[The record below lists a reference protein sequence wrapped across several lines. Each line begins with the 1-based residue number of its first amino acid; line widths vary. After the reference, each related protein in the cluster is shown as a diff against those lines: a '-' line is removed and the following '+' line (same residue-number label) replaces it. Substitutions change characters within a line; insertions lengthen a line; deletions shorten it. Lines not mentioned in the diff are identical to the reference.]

1 MNRLLI
7 GFVVMI
13 LSCSYHDSRLKIFNS
28 KLNTDKANEL
38 TGLVGHFNVYLSE
51 LYPDLGDFDSRFT
64 KLLADLEKNRYNVSG
79 NHVLTD
85 SVSKSVV
92 DAYRLSG
99 LDKELWIKQSEFD
112 SISKNLA
119 SEQNEQVEEL
129 VIEENIIDSLALAD
143 TFELYH
149 TNIYSGYH
157 TGLSQFVN
165 DEFIKEYLDA
175 REKMGDL
182 TLSVM
187 IGAFIAWSD
196 RVDYND
202 PILKRI
208 VTMEVFVP
216 IAYQS
221 MKD

>member
-1 MNRLLI
+1 
-7 GFVVMI
+7 MI